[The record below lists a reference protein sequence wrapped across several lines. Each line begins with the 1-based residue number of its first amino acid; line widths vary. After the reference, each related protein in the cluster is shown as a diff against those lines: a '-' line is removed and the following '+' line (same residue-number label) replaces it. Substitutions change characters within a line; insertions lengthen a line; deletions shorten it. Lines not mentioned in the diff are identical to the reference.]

1 MYDILGWLLIIVAAI
16 FLILIVLHVE
26 SEKKLSL
33 KFTIISVIIAAL
45 CIGYGI
51 HFLLLNTGL

>member
-1 MYDILGWLLIIVAAI
+1 MYDILGWLLIAVAAI
-16 FLILIVLHVE
+16 FLILVVLHVE